1 MRKRI
6 LVTGGAGF
14 LGSHLCERLLRE
26 KNHVV
31 CVDNFLTGN
40 KKNVERLLKDPHFE
54 LIRHDIVKPLSLDVH
69 EIYNL
74 ACPASPV
81 HYQQNPIK
89 TMKTSI
95 IGTIN
100 VLNIAKR
107 TKAKILQASTSE
119 IYGDPEVHPQ
129 KETYWGRVNPVGV
142 RSCYDEG
149 KRAAECLI
157 MDYRRQKNIISK
169 IVRIFNS
176 YGPRMAI
183 NDGRVISNFI
193 IQALC
198 DKEITVY
205 GDGKQTRSFCY
216 VDDMIDGLI
225 LMMNSADDF
234 YGPVNLGNPH
244 EFTILELA
252 QKIIKMTKS
261 GSKISFQPLPL
272 DDPVRRKPDIK
283 LAREKLNWSPK
294 VALEEGLIKTIKYF
308 RNELKIS

>member
-1 MRKRI
+1 
-6 LVTGGAGF
+6 
-14 LGSHLCERLLRE
+14 
-26 KNHVV
+26 
-31 CVDNFLTGN
+31 
-40 KKNVERLLKDPHFE
+40 
-54 LIRHDIVKPLSLDVH
+54 
-69 EIYNL
+69 
-74 ACPASPV
+74 
-81 HYQQNPIK
+81 
-89 TMKTSI
+89 
-95 IGTIN
+95 
-100 VLNIAKR
+100 
-107 TKAKILQASTSE
+107 
-119 IYGDPEVHPQ
+119 
-129 KETYWGRVNPVGV
+129 
-142 RSCYDEG
+142 
-149 KRAAECLI
+149 

-198 DKEITVY
+198 EKEITVY

-261 GSKISFQPLPL
+261 GSKISFQPLPP

>member
-198 DKEITVY
+198 EKEITVY

-234 YGPVNLGNPH
+234 YGPVNLGNHH

-261 GSKISFQPLPL
+261 GSKISFQPLPP

>member
-261 GSKISFQPLPL
+261 DSKISFQPLPP

-283 LAREKLNWSPK
+283 LARKKLNWSPK

>member
-198 DKEITVY
+198 EKEITVY

-261 GSKISFQPLPL
+261 DSKISFQPLPP

>member
-198 DKEITVY
+198 EKEITVY

>member
-1 MRKRI
+1 M
-6 LVTGGAGF
+6 TGGAGF

-283 LAREKLNWSPK
+283 LARKKLNWSPK

>member
-1 MRKRI
+1 M
-6 LVTGGAGF
+6 TGGAGF

-100 VLNIAKR
+100 VLNVAKR

-261 GSKISFQPLPL
+261 DSKISFQPLPP

>member
-1 MRKRI
+1 M
-6 LVTGGAGF
+6 TGGAGF

-198 DKEITVY
+198 EKEITVY

-283 LAREKLNWSPK
+283 LARKKLNWSPK

>member
-225 LMMNSADDF
+225 LMMTSADDF

-261 GSKISFQPLPL
+261 DSKISFQPLPP

>member
-1 MRKRI
+1 M
-6 LVTGGAGF
+6 TGGAGF

-198 DKEITVY
+198 EKEITVY

>member
-100 VLNIAKR
+100 VLNVAKR

-198 DKEITVY
+198 EKEITVY

-261 GSKISFQPLPL
+261 DSKISFQPLPP

>member
-1 MRKRI
+1 M
-6 LVTGGAGF
+6 TGGAGF

-261 GSKISFQPLPL
+261 DSKISFQPLPP

>member
-1 MRKRI
+1 M
-6 LVTGGAGF
+6 TGGAGF

-100 VLNIAKR
+100 VLNVAKR

-283 LAREKLNWSPK
+283 LARKKLNWSPK

>member
-100 VLNIAKR
+100 VLNVAKR
-107 TKAKILQASTSE
+107 TKAKIK
-119 IYGDPEVHPQ
+119 GP
-129 KETYWGRVNPVGV
+129 
-142 RSCYDEG
+142 
-149 KRAAECLI
+149 
-157 MDYRRQKNIISK
+157 IIA
-169 IVRIFNS
+169 
-176 YGPRMAI
+176 P
-183 NDGRVISNFI
+183 
-193 IQALC
+193 
-198 DKEITVY
+198 T
-205 GDGKQTRSFCY
+205 
-216 VDDMIDGLI
+216 
-225 LMMNSADDF
+225 
-234 YGPVNLGNPH
+234 
-244 EFTILELA
+244 
-252 QKIIKMTKS
+252 
-261 GSKISFQPLPL
+261 
-272 DDPVRRKPDIK
+272 
-283 LAREKLNWSPK
+283 
-294 VALEEGLIKTIKYF
+294 
-308 RNELKIS
+308 

>member
-1 MRKRI
+1 M
-6 LVTGGAGF
+6 TGGAGF

>member
-198 DKEITVY
+198 EKEITVY

-283 LAREKLNWSPK
+283 LARKKLNWSPK

>member
-1 MRKRI
+1 
-6 LVTGGAGF
+6 VTGGAGF

-261 GSKISFQPLPL
+261 DSKISFQPLPP